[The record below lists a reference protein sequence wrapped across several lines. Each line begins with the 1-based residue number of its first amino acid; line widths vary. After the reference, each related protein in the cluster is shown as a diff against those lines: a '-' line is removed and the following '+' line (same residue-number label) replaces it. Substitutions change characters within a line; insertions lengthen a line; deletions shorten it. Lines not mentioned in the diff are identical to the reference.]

1 MIFIEI
7 ANLDELKS
15 QTLLKYFFTGYF
27 LKDSM
32 NIKDIQLIY
41 EYNYWANKKIL
52 AASDNVSHQQLM
64 ASASFPY
71 GGLYGTLLH
80 ILDTEW
86 GWRALFQSIE
96 SASDLLATDFPNMA
110 ALKTR
115 FQEEEIAMRAY
126 LASLRDEDM
135 ETHLRYTTDTGIQRD
150 RILWHCLLHVVNHGT
165 QHRSEA
171 AALLTD
177 YGQSPGDLDFT
188 VFLSEYKK

>member
-1 MIFIEI
+1 
-7 ANLDELKS
+7 
-15 QTLLKYFFTGYF
+15 
-27 LKDSM
+27 M
-32 NIKDIQLIY
+32 NIQDILLIY
-41 EYNYWANKKIL
+41 EYNDWANKKIL
-52 AASDNVSHQQLM
+52 GASANVTPEQFS

-71 GGLYGTLLH
+71 GGLHGTLLH

-86 GWRALFQSIE
+86 GWRALFQKIE
-96 SASDLLATDFPNMA
+96 DASDLLPADYPT
-110 ALKTR
+110 LSTIETR
-115 FQEEEIAMRAY
+115 WQEEEAAMRAY

-135 ETHLRYTTDTGIQRD
+135 ESHLRYTTDTGIQRD

-188 VFLSEYKK
+188 VFLNDYRK